1 VLLDEHLLQRH
12 GRTGYILREGLAR
25 LGGGGR
31 DFDGEVNTEAA
42 VRPAQHVPGQPF
54 VEQSALE
61 KEGDHAGAEVLAEP
75 VQIEAWHMDEPPL
88 PVESAFEENGVQ
100 VRIPPGELTRGGV
113 GDDGGALD
121 LSAGCFVVESLDHAI
136 DELADLPVEPSVVAK
151 ENAEHLGKRED
162 HLPVRKQEQ

>member
-1 VLLDEHLLQRH
+1 
-12 GRTGYILREGLAR
+12 
-25 LGGGGR
+25 
-31 DFDGEVNTEAA
+31 
-42 VRPAQHVPGQPF
+42 
-54 VEQSALE
+54 
-61 KEGDHAGAEVLAEP
+61 
-75 VQIEAWHMDEPPL
+75 MDEPPL

-151 ENAEHLGKRED
+151 ENAEQLGKRED
-162 HLPVRKQEQ
+162 HLPVRKQAQQRLIHVLAEQEPAFLGARGAEAVRLPALWAKLFAAEGSDVVGFAVGIGALDPRDAL